1 MPDSEP
7 CTVKT
12 LGLIGGMSW
21 ESTVPY
27 YRLINETVKARLGGL
42 HSAKILLWSVDFAE
56 FEALMRADRWADVGR
71 ELAAAA
77 NALQRGG
84 AEALVLCT
92 NTLHKLA
99 PVIESAVSIPL
110 LHIVDPTAE
119 AVKRAGLATIG
130 LLATRYTMEENFYV
144 GRLQRQHGLGVIV
157 PDAADRAEANRI
169 IFDEL
174 CRGKVLD
181 SSRQRSRE
189 MIARLVGQGAQGIVL
204 GCTELSMLIKPA
216 DSAVP
221 LFDTTALHAAAAAA
235 WALG

>member
-1 MPDSEP
+1 M
-7 CTVKT
+7 KT

-27 YRLINETVKARLGGL
+27 YRLINEAVKARLGGL

-56 FEALMRADRWADVGR
+56 FESLMRANRWADVGVK
-71 ELAAAA
+71 LAAAA
-77 NALQRGG
+77 KVLQRGG

-92 NTLHKLA
+92 NTLHKLGPA
-99 PVIESAVSIPL
+99 IENAVSIPL
-110 LHIVDPTAE
+110 LQIVDPTAD
-119 AVKRAGLATIG
+119 AVKRAGLSTIG
-130 LLATRYTMEENFYV
+130 LLATRYTMEEEFYV
-144 GRLQRQHGLGVIV
+144 GRLQQQHGLAVIV
-157 PDAADRAEANRI
+157 PDATDRAVANRI

-174 CRGKVLD
+174 CRGKVLN
-181 SSRQRSRE
+181 SSRQESRE
-189 MIARLVGQGAQGIVL
+189 MIGRLVARGAQGIVL
-204 GCTELSMLIKPA
+204 GCTELSMLIAPA